1 MEKIRLDV
9 VGITKS
15 QTQSGTFAVILEDV
29 IGKRRLPIL
38 IGYSEAQ
45 SIAIAL
51 ENIKPP
57 RPLTHDLFKSF
68 SDSFNIRILEVIIS
82 KLAEGVFYSK
92 LICQNDN
99 KEMEID
105 SRTSDAIAL
114 ALRFDCPIYAYGP
127 VMEAAHNLEA
137 EEDEI
142 KDEQEETPEAAK
154 PTKKD
159 FPDDQPISEFE
170 KYTLK
175 ELQDLLDE
183 AISNEEYE
191 RASRIRDEIKKRK

>member
-15 QTQSGTFAVILEDV
+15 QTQSGAFAVILEDT

-68 SDSFNIRILEVIIS
+68 CDSFNVKIIEVIIS
-82 KLAEGVFYSK
+82 KLSEGVFYSK
-92 LICQNDN
+92 LICHDGIRQV
-99 KEMEID
+99 EID

-114 ALRFDCPIYAYGP
+114 ALRFDCRIFAYKS
-127 VMEAAHNLEA
+127 VMEAAHNIEGD
-137 EEDEI
+137 EDEKEREE
-142 KDEQEETPEAAK
+142 KDTPRTDNKSDEEL
-154 PTKKD
+154 
-159 FPDDQPISEFE
+159 PDEDRATEFE
-170 KYTLK
+170 KYSLN
-175 ELQDLLDE
+175 ELNEMMKE
-183 AISNEEYE
+183 AIANEDYE
-191 RASRIRDEIKKRK
+191 RASRIRDEINKRK

>member
-15 QTQSGTFAVILEDV
+15 QTQSGAFAVILEDT

-68 SDSFNIRILEVIIS
+68 CDSFNVKILEVIIS
-82 KLAEGVFYSK
+82 KLSEGVFYSK
-92 LICQNDN
+92 LICFDDIRQV
-99 KEMEID
+99 EID

-114 ALRFDCPIYAYGP
+114 ALRFDCRIFAYKP
-127 VMEAAHNLEA
+127 VMEAAHNIEG
-137 EEDEI
+137 EEDEKAYNGI
-142 KDEQEETPEAAK
+142 YFYIQYTADGFPNHSYFFTGLFEMSTPNRC
-154 PTKKD
+154 
-159 FPDDQPISEFE
+159 I
-170 KYTLK
+170 
-175 ELQDLLDE
+175 
-183 AISNEEYE
+183 
-191 RASRIRDEIKKRK
+191 